1 MSEPVTFVCSCDDTM
16 PLDLTVFDRLGLPVR
31 AGTQLCR
38 KQADL
43 VKEQMASGQ
52 PILIGCTQEEPIF
65 RDMADELSTDGTLLF
80 ANLRDMAGWSDEAD
94 QAGPKMAA
102 LLAAAREPMPPIPFV
117 PLESK
122 GVVLIIGS
130 DQTAIETG
138 MRLADQL
145 DVTVMLAPGSLVVP
159 PRQTPFPVVQGKVRL
174 ASGHLG
180 AFALSIDEFALAL
193 PSSRQVYQFGPVR
206 QGATST
212 CDLVIDLTGAQ
223 PLFAA
228 HELRDGY
235 FRAAPADALGVERV
249 IHQASQMVG
258 VFDRPHYIDLNASL
272 CAHSRSG
279 KTGCTRCLD
288 LCPTGA
294 ISPQGQHVAIDP
306 AICAGCGSCAAAC
319 PTGAAA
325 YRLPPVDALMRR
337 LRTLLATYH
346 AAGGTDAMV
355 LLHEGGHGQDLITM
369 LARCGRGLPARV
381 LPMQV
386 NEIAQIGPELLAAAY
401 AYGAVNVGL
410 VARAKPKHDLSGLQA
425 TLALMQSILEPLGY
439 GGDSLALLST
449 DDPDALRDLIEALPK
464 GQGPRERASFM
475 PQGRKRGL
483 MELALRELHHAAP
496 VAVDVVALDKGA
508 PFGKVQ
514 VDVAGCTLCL
524 ACVTACPVSAL
535 SDNPDRP
542 ALSFSESLCVQ
553 CGLCA
558 ATCPEKV
565 ITLVP
570 QIDFNAWGAPKQVI
584 KSEEPALCTV
594 CAKPFGVKS
603 TIDKIRNQLAGKHWM
618 YDSQKR
624 LSVIGMCDD
633 CRIETVIN
641 DGLDPHLAGGMSQ
654 PPQRPRVRTTE
665 DYLAE
670 RAAGKDD
677 LDQD

>member
-1 MSEPVTFVCSCDDTM
+1 M
-16 PLDLTVFDRLGLPVR
+16 
-31 AGTQLCR
+31 
-38 KQADL
+38 
-43 VKEQMASGQ
+43 
-52 PILIGCTQEEPIF
+52 
-65 RDMADELSTDGTLLF
+65 
-80 ANLRDMAGWSDEAD
+80 W
-94 QAGPKMAA
+94 
-102 LLAAAREPMPPIPFV
+102 
-117 PLESK
+117 
-122 GVVLIIGS
+122 GS
-130 DQTAIETG
+130 
-138 MRLADQL
+138 
-145 DVTVMLAPGSLVVP
+145 
-159 PRQTPFPVVQGKVRL
+159 
-174 ASGHLG
+174 
-180 AFALSIDEFALAL
+180 
-193 PSSRQVYQFGPVR
+193 
-206 QGATST
+206 TST
-212 CDLVIDLTGAQ
+212 CDLVLDLTGGQ

-235 FRAAPADALGVERV
+235 CRAAPSDALAVEKA
-249 IHQASQMVG
+249 IYQISQLVG
-258 VFDRPHYIDLNASL
+258 VFDRPHYIDMTPSL

-294 ISPQGQHVAIDP
+294 ITPQGSSVAIDP

-346 AAGGTDAMV
+346 AAGGTEGMV

-381 LPMQV
+381 LPLQV
-386 NEIAQIGPELLAAAY
+386 NEISQIGPEMLAAAY

-410 VARAKPKHDLSGLQA
+410 LVRAKPKHDQSGLDS
-425 TLALMQSILEPLGY
+425 TLHLMRSILEPLGY
-439 GGDSLALLST
+439 GGNSLALLST
-449 DDPDALRDLIEALPK
+449 DDPDQLRELIEAMPK
-464 GQGPRERASFM
+464 GQGARERASFM

-496 VAVDVVALDKGA
+496 VMVDVVPLDKGA

-570 QIDFNAWGAPKQVI
+570 QIDFTAWGAPKQVI
-584 KSEEPALCTV
+584 KAEEPALCTV

-603 TIDKIRNQLAGKHWM
+603 TIDKIRSQLAGKHWM
-618 YDSQKR
+618 YDSEKR

-641 DGLDPHLAGGMSQ
+641 DGLDPHLSSGGTAI
-654 PPQRPRVRTTE
+654 PQRPRVRTTE

-677 LDQD
+677 LDRD

>member
-16 PLDLTVFDRLGLPVR
+16 PLDLSVLERLDLPVR

-38 KQADL
+38 KQAEL
-43 VKEQMASGQ
+43 VKQQLANGQ
-52 PILIGCTQEEPIF
+52 PLLIGCTQEEPVF
-65 RDMADELSTDGTLLF
+65 REMADEFPHHGALQF
-80 ANLRDMAGWSDEAD
+80 ANLRDMAGWSDEAA

-102 LLAAAREPMPPIPFV
+102 LLAAAREPMPPTPFIA
-117 PLESK
+117 LESK
-122 GVVLIIGS
+122 GVVLILGS
-130 DQTAIETG
+130 DQTAIEAG
-138 MRLADQL
+138 LRLADQL
-145 DVTVMLAPGSLVVP
+145 DVTVMLTPGAAVMP

-180 AFALSIDEFALAL
+180 AFALAIDDFAVSL
-193 PSSRQVYQFGPVR
+193 PSSRQTYHFGPVR

-212 CDLVIDLTGAQ
+212 CDLVVDLTGGL

-228 HELRDGY
+228 HDLRDGY
-235 FRAAPADALGVERV
+235 CRAMPNDALAVEKV
-249 IHQASQMVG
+249 IHQASQLVG
-258 VFDRPHYIDLNASL
+258 VFDRPHYIDMTASL

-294 ISPQGQHVAIDP
+294 ISPQGSSVAIDP
-306 AICAGCGSCAAAC
+306 AICAGCGACAAAC

-337 LRTLLATYH
+337 LRTLLSTYH

-355 LLHEGGHGQDLITM
+355 LLHESGHGQDLITM

-381 LPMQV
+381 LPLQV
-386 NEIAQIGPELLAAAY
+386 NEISQIGPELLASAY
-401 AYGAVNVGL
+401 AYGAVNVGIM
-410 VARAKPKHDLSGLQA
+410 ARGKPKHDLSGLDS
-425 TLALMQSILEPLGY
+425 TVALMRSILEPLGY
-439 GGDSLALLST
+439 GGTSLAVLST
-449 DDPDALRDLIEALPK
+449 DDPDQLRELIDALPK

-496 VAVDVVALDKGA
+496 VMVDVVPLDKGA

-514 VDVAGCTLCL
+514 VEVAGCTLCL

-570 QIDFNAWGAPKQVI
+570 QIDFTAWGAPKKVI
-584 KSEEPALCTV
+584 KTEEPALCTV

-603 TIDKIRNQLAGKHWM
+603 TIEKIRTQLAGKHWM
-618 YDSQKR
+618 YDSDKR

-641 DGLDPHLAGGMSQ
+641 DGLDPHQAGGGVQ
-654 PPQRPRVRTTE
+654 TPQRPRVRTTE

-670 RAAGKDD
+670 RAAGKDG
-677 LDQD
+677 LDPD